1 MKIVDLNKYN
11 NIQILSRNEYKKSI
25 VIIYEFLFLFWYSQ
39 SIFQRYNIFSHE
51 LLSHWHHQ
59 EVGLVILIFRGS
71 WISSLTVIHRLDASS
86 RYDFLFLFC
95 FSFFFYWPR
104 YVPEI
109 GVPFI
114 EGKIKD
120 ILWRTREKYR
130 VNSLI
135 ESRSRISS
143 PSVKKKRKSTR
154 ILFTIYWPNFSNR
167 LSTNSSA
174 IRMIVSQ
181 RVH

>member
-39 SIFQRYNIFSHE
+39 SIFQRYNIFNHE

-86 RYDFLFLFC
+86 RYDFLFLF
-95 FSFFFYWPR
+95 FFFFFFLLA
-104 YVPEI
+104 EI
-109 GVPFI
+109 RSGNRGSFHRREDQRHFVTD
-114 EGKIKD
+114 EGKN
-120 ILWRTREKYR
+120 R